1 MALGVLDA
9 QDFDFPVPIA
19 YGPGR
24 LAEIAALCAKNDVAR
39 PLIVT
44 DRGSRDLP
52 FIARL
57 ASLLDDAG
65 LTNAVFSEIS
75 PNPRDDEIEAGCE
88 AYRAGNHDA
97 VIGIGGGSAMDGGKA
112 ICFTAH
118 SGHAIAAFNYD
129 TPAPE
134 VASAFP
140 KLITIPTTS
149 GTGAETESTA
159 MVTDTTQGMK
169 FCAWHPDVKPC
180 VALLDPELTLGL
192 PPHLTAW
199 TGVDALT
206 HAVEAYIVP
215 DFNPLCDA
223 MALEGLALIASALE
237 RAVAHPDDLEARG
250 RMLLGSCLAGIAF
263 LKGLG
268 HVHAISHMVGAEY
281 DTQHGLTNAIVLP
294 VVLRYNLPGL
304 PDKTQRMA
312 EAMGLGPLSPEA
324 FCAQIDGILDRLD
337 IPKSLS
343 EIGVEMQSAERLAGK
358 ALQDAAAGTNPRQ
371 SSAAEMQSLIEAA
384 ISGAR

>member
-1 MALGVLDA
+1 MALSALDK
-9 QDFDFPVPIA
+9 QDFGFPVPIA

-24 LAEIAALCAKNDVAR
+24 LSEIADLCAQYGIKR

-52 FIARL
+52 FIDHLSDLLGR
-57 ASLLDDAG
+57 ASL
-65 LTNAVFSEIS
+65 TNSVFSDIS
-75 PNPRDDEIEAGCE
+75 PNPRDDEIEAGC
-88 AYRAGNHDA
+88 ATLRDGDHDA
-97 VIGIGGGSAMDGGKA
+97 VIGTGGGSAMDGGKA
-112 ICFTAH
+112 ICFTAY
-118 SGHAIAAFNYD
+118 SGLEIAAFNYD

-134 VASAFP
+134 VDAPFP

-159 MVTDTTQGMK
+159 MVTDTRKGTK
-169 FCAWHPDVKPC
+169 FCAWHPELKPC

-192 PPHLTAW
+192 PPALTAW

-206 HAVEAYIVP
+206 HGIEAYLVP
-215 DFNPLCDA
+215 DFNPLCD
-223 MALEGLALIASALE
+223 GLALEALALISGSLE
-237 RAVAHPDDLEARG
+237 HAVQEPDNLEARG
-250 RMLLGSCLAGIAF
+250 RMLIGSCLAGISF

-294 VVLRYNLPGL
+294 VVLRYNLPDL
-304 PDKTQRMA
+304 PHKTRVLS
-312 EAMGLGPLSPEA
+312 EAMGMGALDPEA
-324 FCAQIDGILDRLD
+324 FCTRIDALLDRLD

-343 EIGVEMQSAERLAGK
+343 EIGVEMKSAESLAGK
-358 ALQDAAAGTNPRQ
+358 ALTDAAAGTNPKQ
-371 SSAAEMQSLIEAA
+371 SSLADMQALIEAA
-384 ISGAR
+384 ISRAR